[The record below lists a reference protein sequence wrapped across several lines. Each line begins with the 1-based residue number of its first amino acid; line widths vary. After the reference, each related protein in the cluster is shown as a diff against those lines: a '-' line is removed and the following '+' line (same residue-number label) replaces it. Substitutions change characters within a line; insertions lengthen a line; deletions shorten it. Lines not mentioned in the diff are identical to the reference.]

1 MTSPT
6 PTRQPLARDEEA
18 VVRALSRVITVI
30 PRVMDADLMREQRL
44 PLSEYMALMC
54 LSEAPHRRMRMSELA
69 AACDLSLSGMT
80 RVVTRLEAQG
90 LVKRVKCAEDA
101 RGLNAV
107 LTDDGLARLEQAWPT
122 HLDSVRRHIIDHL
135 DGLDLVRLA
144 RALERFGT
152 AVEDPQEPSTSGD
165 ASG

>member
-1 MTSPT
+1 M
-6 PTRQPLARDEEA
+6 
-18 VVRALSRVITVI
+18 RALSRVITVI

-44 PLSEYMALMC
+44 PLSEYMALMW

-107 LTDDGLARLEQAWPT
+107 LTDAGLARLEQAWPT

-152 AVEDPQEPSTSGD
+152 AVEDPREPGTAGD
-165 ASG
+165 ASE

>member
-1 MTSPT
+1 MPSPT
-6 PTRQPLARDEEA
+6 SSPRPLNRDEEA
-18 VVRALSRVITVI
+18 VIRALGRVILVM

-44 PLSEYMALMC
+44 PLSEYSAMMH

-80 RVVTRLEAQG
+80 RVVTRLETDG
-90 LVKRVKCAEDA
+90 LVERVKCEEDA

-107 LTDDGLARLEQAWPT
+107 LTDAGLARLERAWPT
-122 HLDSVRRHIIDHL
+122 HLASVRRHMVDHL
-135 DGLDLVRLA
+135 DGMDLARLA

-152 AVEDPQEPSTSGD
+152 DAEDPRSPG
-165 ASG
+165 ACA

>member
-1 MTSPT
+1 MPSPT
-6 PTRQPLARDEEA
+6 PSQQPLTRDEEA
-18 VVRALSRVITVI
+18 VVRALGRVILVI

-44 PLSEYMALMC
+44 PLSEYMALMY
-54 LSEAPHRRMRMSELA
+54 LSETPHRRMRMSELA

-80 RVVTRLEAQG
+80 RVVTRLETQG

-122 HLDSVRRHIIDHL
+122 HLNSVRRHIFDHL
-135 DGLDLVRLA
+135 DGLDLAQLA
-144 RALERFGT
+144 RALERFAT
-152 AVEDPQEPSTSGD
+152 VVEDPREPS
-165 ASG
+165 ASGGASE

>member
-1 MTSPT
+1 MPSPT
-6 PTRQPLARDEEA
+6 PTQQPLTRDEEA
-18 VVRALSRVITVI
+18 VVRALGRVILVI

-44 PLSEYMALMC
+44 PFSEYGTLMH

-69 AACDLSLSGMT
+69 AAGDLSLSGMT

-135 DGLDLVRLA
+135 DGLDLVQLA
-144 RALERFGT
+144 RALERFAT
-152 AVEDPQEPSTSGD
+152 AVEDPREPSASGD
-165 ASG
+165 ASE

>member
-6 PTRQPLARDEEA
+6 PTQRPLARDEEA

-44 PLSEYMALMC
+44 PLSEYMALMW

-107 LTDDGLARLEQAWPT
+107 LTDAGLARLEQAWPT

-152 AVEDPQEPSTSGD
+152 AVEDPREPGTAGD
-165 ASG
+165 ASE